1 MTQATEFNI
10 RRKSAYAD
18 NVQMVDGVVMPS
30 WIDINVTELCNRQC
44 VFCPRIDPNVYPN
57 QNLFMPLHLVEKIG
71 SELRALNYEGA
82 VVLSGFGESLLHPQ
96 ILRLAQALGPPL
108 HTELVTNGDRLT
120 VELIKQL
127 FRAGLSFI
135 AVSVY
140 DGREQ
145 LDRLG
150 DMFALAGCD
159 GSRYLLRDRW
169 HGPDQDFGLKL
180 TNRAGTVDAGNQ
192 PPVSKDK
199 LCFYP
204 AYAAMVDWNGDVL
217 LCVQD
222 WNKRVR
228 FGNLNYQRLLEI
240 WMNKDLSERRARL
253 ALSGRHCEPCNKCNA
268 MGTVHGNAHARAWGF
283 Y

>member
-1 MTQATEFNI
+1 MTQATELNI

-18 NVQMVDGVVMPS
+18 HVQLRNGIPLPS
-30 WIDINVTELCNRQC
+30 WIDMNVTELCNRQC

-57 QNLFMPLHLVEKIG
+57 QNLFMSLDLVEKIG
-71 SELRALNYEGA
+71 GELRALNYEGA

-96 ILRLAQALGPPL
+96 ILHLAQALGPPL

-120 VELIKQL
+120 VGLIKQL
-127 FRAGLSFI
+127 FQVGLSFI

-140 DGREQ
+140 DGQEQ

-150 DMFALAGCD
+150 AMFALAGCGED
-159 GSRYLLRDRW
+159 QSLLRDRW
-169 HGPDQDFGLKL
+169 HGPDQGFGLKL

-192 PPVSKDK
+192 PPVLKDK

-204 AYAAMVDWNGDVL
+204 AYSMMIDFNGDVL

-222 WNKRVR
+222 WNKKVR
-228 FGNLNYQRLLEI
+228 FGNLNHQRFLEV
-240 WMNKDLSERRARL
+240 WMNKDLSDRRARL

-268 MGTVHGNAHARAWGF
+268 TGTVHGGAHAGAWG
-283 Y
+283 YY

>member
-10 RRKSAYAD
+10 HRKSAYAD
-18 NVQMVDGVVMPS
+18 NVQMVGDIPFFS
-30 WIDINVTELCNRQC
+30 WLDLNVTELCNRQC

-57 QNLFMPLHLVEKIG
+57 QNLFMSLDLVEKIG
-71 SELRALNYEGA
+71 GELRALNYEGA

-96 ILRLAQALGPPL
+96 ILHLVKALGPPL

-192 PPVSKDK
+192 PPVSKDGH
-199 LCFYP
+199 CFYP
-204 AYAAMVDWNGDVL
+204 SYAAMVDWNGDVL